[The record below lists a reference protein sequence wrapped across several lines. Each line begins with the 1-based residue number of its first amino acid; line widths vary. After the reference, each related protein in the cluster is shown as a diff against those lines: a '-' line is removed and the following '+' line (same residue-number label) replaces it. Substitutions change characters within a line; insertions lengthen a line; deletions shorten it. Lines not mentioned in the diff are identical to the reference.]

1 MIAMMV
7 DGAQVV
13 LVYSIQTE
21 ETVVV
26 EEEEDG
32 KMGQTMVVVAGE
44 GSQEWVIA
52 ATMTR

>member
-21 ETVVV
+21 ETV
-26 EEEEDG
+26 EEEDG

-44 GSQEWVIA
+44 GSQGGLSQQ
-52 ATMTR
+52 R